1 MTECRTKDRIICHF
15 PRSAF
20 EYITD
25 DTPDLSVICGPLGSG
40 WYPRMYNLPQWHGE
54 MYALELALQPYDF
67 VHKASARE
75 VSSVRKLFLGQTDYF
90 RFSVALASGEYVPW
104 DKIEDH
110 PALRCRAVQL
120 HCLTCGN
127 GPCGDHSAHHA
138 HHRGQK
144 FSERQQGLAP
154 PPWLTWSM

>member
-25 DTPDLSVICGPLGSG
+25 DTPDLSVICGLLGSG
-40 WYPRMYNLPQWHGE
+40 WYPRMYNLPQWHEE

-67 VHKASARE
+67 VHWASARE
-75 VSSVRKLFLGQTDYF
+75 VSSVRKHFLGQIDYF

-104 DKIEDH
+104 DKCDDH

-120 HCLTCGN
+120 SCLTCGK
-127 GPCGDHSAHHA
+127 GPCGDHSAHRA

-144 FSERQQGLAP
+144 IL
-154 PPWLTWSM
+154 